1 LLNVA
6 RAKACVRGIT
16 RPSALSLLPSA
27 RSRERPTLLFCLPLH
42 LQFPRGCLT
51 VRICLLLSYM
61 VQTKRRAR
69 DVSLAPLIY
78 ERAGLWLKCEL
89 QAILA
94 LPLYDCL
101 PPFPLS
107 RFPSFPLDHHR
118 LDDLPKTI
126 SPPKTAVPSHVPFW
140 SPSFAMRETGKRI
153 KGERRKKECIIEHK
167 SNLGRAFIGRG
178 QIRSSSHC
186 S

>member
-1 LLNVA
+1 
-6 RAKACVRGIT
+6 
-16 RPSALSLLPSA
+16 
-27 RSRERPTLLFCLPLH
+27 
-42 LQFPRGCLT
+42 
-51 VRICLLLSYM
+51 M

-153 KGERRKKECIIEHK
+153 KGERRKK
-167 SNLGRAFIGRG
+167 SASLNTNLTLGERLLAGVKYVQVAIVRDDSIKVRVKLG
-178 QIRSSSHC
+178 
-186 S
+186 